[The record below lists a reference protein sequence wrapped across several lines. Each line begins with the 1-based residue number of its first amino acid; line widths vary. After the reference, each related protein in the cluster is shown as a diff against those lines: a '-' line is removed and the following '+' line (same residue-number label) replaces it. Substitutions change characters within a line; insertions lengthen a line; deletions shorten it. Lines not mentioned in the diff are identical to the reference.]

1 MWPAVREAARRILR
15 LDEVV
20 MTGPARFSEDFH
32 ALALSM
38 ADAQPSRLTFPP
50 YTITENEWIDI
61 LLPEATEELPM
72 HVVRLGIEE
81 APEDTC
87 WIPFP
92 LEASV
97 NAVLEA
103 CQELLSAG
111 YPGCIGCGGPNSE
124 MPWDEQTSRQKWVSS
139 QDPKP
144 SK

>member
-20 MTGPARFSEDFH
+20 MTGPARFSENVH
-32 ALALSM
+32 ALGLSM

-50 YTITENEWIDI
+50 YTITENEWVDI
-61 LLPEATEELPM
+61 LLPEATDELPS

-81 APEDTC
+81 PPEDTC

-97 NAVLEA
+97 SAVLEA
-103 CQELLSAG
+103 CQELLLSL
-111 YPGCIGCGGPNSE
+111 IHI
-124 MPWDEQTSRQKWVSS
+124 
-139 QDPKP
+139 
-144 SK
+144 